1 MTIIRSSVKN
11 AIKVIPIGLIG
22 VDVLH
27 LEGKWIHI
35 VQVGKMIDALTAAII
50 IISITRANANS
61 QIEIAKNTIH
71 LIMTH
76 AFSAIK
82 DIF

>member
-1 MTIIRSSVKN
+1 
-11 AIKVIPIGLIG
+11 
-22 VDVLH
+22 
-27 LEGKWIHI
+27 
-35 VQVGKMIDALTAAII
+35 MIDALAAAII

-71 LIMTH
+71 LIMAH

-82 DIF
+82 DIFWLMEHVCMIHAISQRLYAQNSIKTVGVFHVAIGAF

>member
-11 AIKVIPIGLIG
+11 AIEVIPISLIG

-27 LEGKWIHI
+27 LDSKWIRI
-35 VQVGKMIDALTAAII
+35 VQVGKMIDALAAAII